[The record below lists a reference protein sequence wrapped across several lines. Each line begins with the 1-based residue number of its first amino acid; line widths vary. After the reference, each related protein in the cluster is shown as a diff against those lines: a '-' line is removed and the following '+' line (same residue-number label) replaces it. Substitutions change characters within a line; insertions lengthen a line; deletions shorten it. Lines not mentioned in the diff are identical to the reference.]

1 MTNEEKRGKINE
13 HSFINEQFKGDNE
26 MDIHKIVIPTPYA
39 VGDVNAF
46 LVKGDALTLFDA
58 GPKTE
63 EAYEAI
69 KWGIHAAGYSMK
81 DVEQVVL
88 THHHPDH
95 SGWVDA
101 FPHASILGHA
111 YVDHWM
117 RKKPDYLAYYEAFYM
132 KQLQLEGVPK
142 RYIDRILKVKG
153 EIELFGTIP
162 LTAFLNE
169 GDEVPGHKG
178 MKTYYMPGHAQSHL
192 FFVEEA
198 TGECIGGDVL
208 LARTS
213 SNPLIEPPVDGSME
227 RPKSLVQYNETLK
240 RLCDLNISKV
250 YSGHGAEVTNVEALV
265 NERLERQK
273 QRAHK
278 VHGFLKEP
286 QTIFEVT
293 TQLFEHIYQQQLGL
307 TLSETVGQLDYL
319 IDEGLVEVK
328 EEDGVYVYQQMK

>member
-1 MTNEEKRGKINE
+1 MTNKQKRGKINE
-13 HSFINEQFKGDNE
+13 HSFINEQVKGVNK
-26 MDIHKIVIPTPYA
+26 MDIHKIIIPTPYA

-69 KWGIHAAGYSMK
+69 KWGIHAAGYTMK

-95 SGWVDA
+95 AGWVDA

-117 RKKPDYLAYYEAFYM
+117 RKKPEYLVYYEAFYM
-132 KQLQLEGVPK
+132 NQLHMQGVPE

-169 GDEVPGHKG
+169 GDEVPGHNG
-178 MKTYYMPGHAQSHL
+178 LKTYYMPGHAQSHL
-192 FFVEEA
+192 FFIEEG
-198 TGECIGGDVL
+198 TRECIGGDVL

-213 SNPLIEPPVDGSME
+213 SNPLVEPPVDGSME
-227 RPKSLVQYNETLK
+227 RPKSLLQYNESLRRLRDLDVLK
-240 RLCDLNISKV
+240 V
-250 YSGHGAEVTNVEALV
+250 FAGHGEEVYDVEKLIT
-265 NERLERQK
+265 ERLQRQK
-273 QRAHK
+273 QRAQK
-278 VHGFLKEP
+278 VYNMLTEP
-286 QTIFEVT
+286 QTNFEVT
-293 TQLFEHIYQQQLGL
+293 TQLFERIYQQQLGL
-307 TLSETVGQLDYL
+307 TLSETLGQLDYL
-319 IDEGLVEVK
+319 VDEGLVEMN
-328 EEDGVYVYQQMK
+328 EQDGVYQYQQVK